1 MNQNLK
7 LHFLKQLLN
16 WPMRLLDRFLPERQA
31 TFPQTVIME
40 SMYKRMFQAYHLEV
54 SQGVFKEIGKFEG
67 DGNFLRMMRVSR
79 KLLLAIGEDD
89 RYYREWIGL
98 LILLA
103 SEEYAVW
110 LKNVTPAEIKYWTK
124 AQWFTSPDCLSD
136 EALSQV
142 KDRIAPDVLA
152 YYLHILA
159 SKKYSQIKTSR

>member
-1 MNQNLK
+1 MNANLR
-7 LHFLKQLLN
+7 LHLLKQMLN
-16 WPMRLLDRFLPERQA
+16 FPVRILDRFLPERTA
-31 TFPQTVIME
+31 SFPQTLIME
-40 SMYKRMFQAYHLEV
+40 SMFKRMFQAYHLEV

-67 DGNFLRMMRVSR
+67 DGNFLRMLNVSR

-103 SEEYAVW
+103 SQEYADW
-110 LKNVTPAEIKYWTK
+110 LSKVTPAEIKFWCR
-124 AQWFTSPDCLSD
+124 AQWYVSPDCLSD

-142 KDRIAPDVLA
+142 KDKIAPDVLA

-159 SKKYSQIKTSR
+159 RPHPKSQ